1 MSNPNE
7 IVLVRHGATEWS
19 VSRQHTGRT
28 DIPLIDEGRAQ
39 ATRLR
44 DQLGKW
50 TFQRV
55 LSSPLQRARET
66 ARLCGFD
73 KPQIVDAL
81 REWDYGDYEGRTTGE
96 IRDGVPGWT
105 VWSAVCPNGETPE
118 AVGARAD
125 EVIEL
130 LQDTAGSVALFSH
143 GHFLRVLTARW
154 LGLRPVDGRLFAL
167 DTGTVSVLGHERETR
182 VIQRWNS

>member
-1 MSNPNE
+1 MTNPNE

-28 DIPLIDEGRAQ
+28 DIPLTDEGREQ

-44 DQLGKW
+44 DQLDEW
-50 TFQRV
+50 TFGRV

-73 KPQIVDAL
+73 EPQIVDAL
-81 REWDYGDYEGRTTGE
+81 REWDYGDYEGRTTAE
-96 IRDGVPGWT
+96 IRESVPGWT
-105 VWSAVCPNGETPE
+105 VWSATCPNGETPDE
-118 AVGARAD
+118 VGARAD
-125 EVIEL
+125 QVIDQ
-130 LQDTAGSVALFSH
+130 LQQVDGAVALFSH

-154 LGLRPVDGRLFAL
+154 LGLPPVDGKLFAL
-167 DTGTVSVLGHERETR
+167 DTGTISVLGHERETR
-182 VIQRWNS
+182 VVQRWNS